1 VFYFYDSAQT
11 AENANYYKGQLFE
24 NVLKRYLQELGF
36 SVELRQKRNSLEY
49 DLEGT
54 ARLDGRRLYGEAKA
68 HGRPIA
74 GEVFSSFVGKLFP
87 LHSQNP
93 QLTGVF
99 LSTSALTSEAEDY
112 LRSLEAT
119 GLKLRVFTGDR
130 LLLDICSVLCLPE
143 PHTVERAARELNLF
157 PLSMHLL
164 VTNSGPFLLQVCAGD
179 GGATPSAFL
188 LVREDG
194 RVVSDNIF
202 LQAVRQNL
210 SDLKELVPILPQ
222 SRLAVGRKEIPEGLI
237 VGNDWADYRL
247 PAPPEFFVGRE
258 VVTERLLTVLTGP
271 SNPGVVQLKSRSG
284 VGKSSL
290 MAFLTRRLLNS
301 SVSVQ
306 LYDARNIKSV
316 LDVWSVVQRFA
327 AAGTPPADGGDI
339 ENQMRAMLARS
350 KGRSVLIID
359 QFEYTF
365 AFPDLYEAYELIA
378 LAAVKLRPHV
388 SVLFARKNDLLTT
401 YDDSRI
407 SLERLNE
414 MSESI
419 LLEDFRPKEAVEL
432 IEQISKHSGK
442 PVSADV
448 KSYVLEFAQGFPW
461 LLKRTM
467 AHVLKL
473 RNKGGIQAEVMPAA
487 LKLDDLFDE
496 ELEELD
502 ELERDYLVRITQRLP
517 ATYQELDRCFDEDPY
532 LPGILEK
539 LTRDK
544 LLRLSGSTYDTYN
557 DVFKEYLVYKRLPDF
572 RLSYVYRLGPTM
584 VLGAFRRVA
593 EIGKFTNET
602 LGHELHKASGTT
614 YNLLREL
621 RNQGLVDR
629 DGSAWVVPEAVLDA
643 MGRGRLGEYIRQQ
656 LVKNGLVADLLS
668 HIHSNGFILV
678 AEVPE
683 FLQGRFPFVSASRA
697 TWDMYAKILLKW
709 LRTVRLVSAA
719 GLRVESSREDRS
731 LIAKEI
737 GNLRQKLRIRGE
749 SRHFLPGAYW
759 SHVETVFAQ
768 LQSGSTATLTTKQR
782 DAFRNL
788 IDLQL
793 CTEEGKCQAQSL
805 TELRSSASSIMD
817 GEPYRSFWEAARH
830 GGDLAAILIDKCGLG
845 GLEPSTVQWRQRLL
859 INWGRALGK
868 LSSSRKRRR
877 REPILPL
884 LDG

>member
-1 VFYFYDSAQT
+1 M
-11 AENANYYKGQLFE
+11 
-24 NVLKRYLQELGF
+24 
-36 SVELRQKRNSLEY
+36 
-49 DLEGT
+49 
-54 ARLDGRRLYGEAKA
+54 
-68 HGRPIA
+68 
-74 GEVFSSFVGKLFP
+74 
-87 LHSQNP
+87 
-93 QLTGVF
+93 
-99 LSTSALTSEAEDY
+99 
-112 LRSLEAT
+112 
-119 GLKLRVFTGDR
+119 FTGDR
-130 LLLDICSVLCLPE
+130 LLLDICSVLSLPQ
-143 PHTVERAARELNLF
+143 PHTVESAAKELHLF

-164 VTNSGPFLLQVCAGD
+164 VTSSGPFLLQVCAGD
-179 GGATPSAFL
+179 SGATPSAFL

-194 RVVSDNIF
+194 RVVSDNVF

-222 SRLAVGRKEIPEGLI
+222 SGPAVGRKDIPEGLI

-247 PAPPEFFVGRE
+247 PAPPKFFVGRD
-258 VVTERLLTVLTGP
+258 VITERLLTVLTGT

-290 MAFLTRRLLNS
+290 MAYLTQRLQDA

-316 LDVWSVVQRFA
+316 LDVWSVVQRFTSA
-327 AAGTPPADGGDI
+327 DTPPADSSDI
-339 ENQMRAMLARS
+339 ENQMRAILSRS
-350 KGRSVLIID
+350 TNRSVLILD

-365 AFPDLYEAYELIA
+365 AFPDLFEAYELIA

-432 IEQISKHSGK
+432 IEQISRHSGK
-442 PVSADV
+442 PVSAEV
-448 KSYVLEFAQGFPW
+448 RSYVLEFAQGFPW

-473 RNKGGIQAEVMPAA
+473 RNKGGIQAELMPAA

-502 ELERDYLVRITQRLP
+502 EIERDYLVRITQRLP

-532 LPGILEK
+532 LPGILER
-539 LTRDK
+539 LTRDR

-572 RLSYVYRLGPTM
+572 RLSYVYRLGPAM

-629 DGSAWVVPEAVLDA
+629 DGGVWVVPDSVLDA
-643 MGRGRLGEYIRQQ
+643 MSRGRLGEYIRQQ

-668 HIHSNGFILV
+668 HIHSIGFILV

-683 FLQGRFPFVSASRA
+683 FLQGRFPFVSASGA
-697 TWDMYAKILLKW
+697 TWNYYAKILLNW
-709 LRTVRLVSAA
+709 LKTVRLVTVA
-719 GLRVESSREDRS
+719 GLRVEPSKEDRAA
-731 LIAKEI
+731 IAKEI
-737 GNLRQKLRIRGE
+737 GNLRQKLRSRGE

-759 SHVETVFAQ
+759 SHVESAFAR
-768 LQSGSTATLTTKQR
+768 LQSGGAATLTTKQG

-793 CTEEGKCQAQSL
+793 CTEDGVCRAKSL
-805 TELRSSASSIMD
+805 TELRSLASSLMD
-817 GEPYRSFWEAARH
+817 AEPYRSFWDAVRQ
-830 GGDLAAILIDKCGLG
+830 GGDLAATLIDKCGLG
-845 GLEPSTVQWRQRLL
+845 GLEPSTVQWRQRL

-868 LSSSRKRRR
+868 LSTSRKRRR